1 MSNHTLF
8 VRIIECV
15 HCRTILT
22 HFKTCYHV
30 HHTQFRF
37 QGKRI
42 KRNSMAGSSMI
53 MTNEINAT
61 ITNTLMRS
69 CRFDMRPNCT
79 KNIYYVVV
87 GFPTFLKHI
96 APFWM
101 KFFIFQISIII
112 QIEEKKNGFIQKI
125 PKFEWK
131 STFCRTKNTASSILY
146 KNEITL
152 CSIDSKV

>member
-8 VRIIECV
+8 IRIIECV

-53 MTNEINAT
+53 MTNQINAT

-87 GFPTFLKHI
+87 VIPPFLNHSSI
-96 APFWM
+96 LNE
-101 KFFIFQISIII
+101 IFHFSYFNYYPDWR
-112 QIEEKKNGFIQKI
+112 EKNDFLQKI
-125 PKFEWK
+125 PKFKWK

-146 KNEITL
+146 KNEFTL
-152 CSIDSKV
+152 CSIDT